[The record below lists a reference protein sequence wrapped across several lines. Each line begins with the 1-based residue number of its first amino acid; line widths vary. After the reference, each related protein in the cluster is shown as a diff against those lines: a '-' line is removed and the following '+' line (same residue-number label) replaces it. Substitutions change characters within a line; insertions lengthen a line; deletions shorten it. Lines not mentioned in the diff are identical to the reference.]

1 MTSRIIPLIL
11 AASIFTLPLTA
22 QSPAP
27 EMQSLAKSFAGEWS
41 LEVHMEPSSEMPGG
55 FTGSGHET
63 WRSGPAGLT
72 LVEEETIAIPGQPM
86 SLLGVLWWD
95 RQANAFHGM
104 ECNNFLPYVCDLK
117 GALNDITIS
126 WDGKQLVL
134 YEWETHGA
142 KRSLW
147 RESWTDITATSY
159 TQIGESGDGTPGS
172 FHRVMT
178 IHATRPS
185 TH

>member
-11 AASIFTLPLTA
+11 AACTFTPALTA

-27 EMQSLAKSFAGEWS
+27 EMQSLAKSLAGEWS

-72 LVEEETIAIPGQPM
+72 LIEEETIAIPRQPM
-86 SLLGVLWWD
+86 SLLGLLWWD
-95 RQANAFHGM
+95 RQANTFHGM
-104 ECNNFLPYVCDLK
+104 ECNNFLPYVCDVK

-147 RESWTDITATSY
+147 RESWTNITATSY

-185 TH
+185 TR

>member
-1 MTSRIIPLIL
+1 
-11 AASIFTLPLTA
+11 
-22 QSPAP
+22 
-27 EMQSLAKSFAGEWS
+27 MQSLAKSLAGEWS

-72 LVEEETIAIPGQPM
+72 LIEEETVAIPGQPM

-104 ECNNFLPYVCDLK
+104 ECNNFLPYVCDVK

-147 RESWTDITATSY
+147 RESWTNITATSY

-185 TH
+185 TR